1 MNNKFWTIVFI
12 LVTMQASAFGYVL
25 NMNNRFTL
33 LQEQF
38 QQNNTEEIIL
48 NQQMLKQ
55 DMNQVIQVI
64 RGLMIQVQYLT
75 EENEKNKVQLQE
87 KISNGNIKLV

>member
-1 MNNKFWTIVFI
+1 MNKRFWIIVFI
-12 LVTMQASAFGYVL
+12 LVVTQASAFGYVL
-25 NMNNRFTL
+25 NMNNRFVL

-38 QQNNTEEIIL
+38 QQNNSEEIIL
-48 NQQMLKQ
+48 NQQMMSQ

-75 EENEKNKVQLQE
+75 EENEKNKVQLQK

>member
-1 MNNKFWTIVFI
+1 MNKRFWIIIFI
-12 LVTMQASAFGYVL
+12 LMITQASSFGYVL

-38 QQNNTEEIIL
+38 QQNNTEEIIAR
-48 NQQMLKQ
+48 QQMLNQ

-75 EENEKNKVQLQE
+75 EENEKNKVQVQE
-87 KISNGNIKLV
+87 KILNNDIILG

>member
-1 MNNKFWTIVFI
+1 MSKRFWTIIFI
-12 LVTMQASAFGYVL
+12 LIIMQASVFGYAL
-25 NMNNRFTL
+25 NMNNRFAL

-38 QQNNTEEIIL
+38 QQNNSEEIIL
-48 NQQMLKQ
+48 NQQMMSQ

-75 EENEKNKVQLQE
+75 EENEKNKVQLQK
-87 KISNGNIKLV
+87 KILNNDIKLV

>member
-1 MNNKFWTIVFI
+1 MSKRFWTIIFI
-12 LVTMQASAFGYVL
+12 LIIMQASVFGYAL
-25 NMNNRFTL
+25 NMNNRFAL

-38 QQNNTEEIIL
+38 QQNNSEEIIL

-75 EENEKNKVQLQE
+75 EENEKNKVQVQE
-87 KISNGNIKLV
+87 KILNNDIILG